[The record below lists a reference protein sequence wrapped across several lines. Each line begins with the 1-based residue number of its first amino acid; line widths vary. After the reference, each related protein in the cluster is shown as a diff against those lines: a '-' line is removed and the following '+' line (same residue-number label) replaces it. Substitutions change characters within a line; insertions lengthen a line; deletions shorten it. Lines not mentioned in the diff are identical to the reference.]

1 MASIGKTFQPQYW
14 ANDSSDDSSDTSFD
28 DVVDSLPSAPAPSS
42 SPSTSPFKVGDEVH
56 FEKSKGKGWV
66 HYKQGVVQ
74 RMDTNLFVIL
84 DDDDVSHTV
93 HVSSVMSK
101 EERDELEYRSM
112 NNFPK
117 NASEQL
123 KWHGDDAQRLTPRR
137 DFTKIKKLSDVKVDR
152 PIPTKKRVADV
163 EVEQLKQTV
172 MRLTGEN
179 KRLRSQLDGG
189 EDDFESYTSEM
200 TKKIANEKFCSAIK
214 NLMVDLT
221 GTETGHNGMISYLEA
236 PLMNT
241 TNELVESGV
250 IGESPIAMINWD
262 GRKSELIG
270 RFAKLR
276 FDGKTPYAVH
286 TMSSSDFLRINNGA
300 IHKALW
306 LDFENTF
313 KDEVVVT
320 DIQHVFKSGMF
331 ASGGI
336 FGLTFS
342 SRNDQ
347 GRFREVHGHVN
358 RLAESNGYRVR
369 CLDVNGV
376 SYDQV
381 TYAYRSMKLFI
392 YEVRLM

>member
-1 MASIGKTFQPQYW
+1 MATKGKTLDACHW
-14 ANDSSDDSSDTSFD
+14 SDSSDDDSDYNTPCSLTSAP
-28 DVVDSLPSAPAPSS
+28 LPSR
-42 SPSTSPFKVGDEVH
+42 SPSPFKLGDVVH
-56 FEKSKGKGWV
+56 FGKSKGKGWV
-66 HYKQGVVQ
+66 HYTQGVISQ
-74 RMDTNLFVIL
+74 NLNDNSYVIV

-93 HVSSVMSK
+93 HVSNVMTK
-101 EERDELEYRSM
+101 EEQDELEYKSM

-117 NASEQL
+117 TMSGQL
-123 KWHGDDAQRLTPRR
+123 KWHGNDAQRLTPRR
-137 DFTKIKKLSDVKVDR
+137 DFTKAKISEVHR

-163 EVEQLKQTV
+163 DVEKLEQTV

-179 KRLRSQLDGG
+179 KRLRSELDGG
-189 EDDFESYTSEM
+189 EDDYKSYEKEL
-200 TKKIANEKFCSAIK
+200 TKKIANEKICSAIK

-221 GTETGHNGMISYLEA
+221 GKETGHNGMISVLEA
-236 PLMNT
+236 ASMNT
-241 TNELVESGV
+241 TDELVKSGV
-250 IGESPIAMINWD
+250 IGESPISLINWD
-262 GRKSELIG
+262 GRTSELIG
-270 RFAKLR
+270 RFAKSR
-276 FDGKTPYAVH
+276 FDGKIPYAVH
-286 TMSSSDFLRINNGA
+286 TMSSSDFLKVNNGA

-342 SRNDQ
+342 NRN
-347 GRFREVHGHVN
+347 GRFREVHRHVN
-358 RLAESNGYRVR
+358 RLAESNGYKVR

-381 TYAYRSMKLFI
+381 TYKYRSMKLFI
-392 YEVRLM
+392 YEVRVM

>member
-1 MASIGKTFQPQYW
+1 MATKGKTYEPTTYW
-14 ANDSSDDSSDTSFD
+14 SDSSSDDDSDSTTPRSFT
-28 DVVDSLPSAPAPSS
+28 SAPFPSPSS
-42 SPSTSPFKVGDEVH
+42 SPSPFKLGDEVH

-66 HYKQGVVQ
+66 HYTQGVISQ
-74 RMDTNLFVIL
+74 NLNDNSYVIV

-93 HVSSVMSK
+93 HVSNVMTK
-101 EERDELEYRSM
+101 EQRDELEYKSM

-117 NASEQL
+117 TMSGQI
-123 KWHGDDAQRLTPRR
+123 KWHGNDAQRLTPRR
-137 DFTKIKKLSDVKVDR
+137 AFTKPAEVHR
-152 PIPTKKRVADV
+152 PVPVPTKKRVADV
-163 EVEQLKQTV
+163 DVEKLEQTV

-179 KRLRSQLDGG
+179 KRLRSELNGG
-189 EDDFESYTSEM
+189 EEDYKRYEREP
-200 TKKIANEKFCSAIK
+200 TKKIANEIICSAIK

-221 GTETGHNGMISYLEA
+221 GKETGHNGMISVLEA
-236 PLMNT
+236 ASMNT
-241 TNELVESGV
+241 TDELVKSGV
-250 IGESPIAMINWD
+250 IGESPISLINWD
-262 GRKSELIG
+262 GRTSELIG
-270 RFAKLR
+270 RFAKSR

-286 TMSSSDFLRINNGA
+286 TMSSSDFLKINNGA

-313 KDEVVVT
+313 KDEVVAT

-342 SRNDQ
+342 NRN

-358 RLAESNGYRVR
+358 RLAESNGYKVR

-381 TYAYRSMKLFI
+381 TYFYRSMKLFI
-392 YEVRLM
+392 YEVRVM

>member
-1 MASIGKTFQPQYW
+1 MATKGKTYEPYW
-14 ANDSSDDSSDTSFD
+14 SDSSDDDSDSTTPRSFT
-28 DVVDSLPSAPAPSS
+28 SAPFP
-42 SPSTSPFKVGDEVH
+42 SPSPSPFKLGDEVH

-66 HYKQGVVQ
+66 HYTQGVISQ
-74 RMDTNLFVIL
+74 NLNDNSYVIV
-84 DDDDVSHTV
+84 DDDDFSHTV
-93 HVSSVMSK
+93 HVSNVMTK
-101 EERDELEYRSM
+101 EQRDELEYKSM

-117 NASEQL
+117 TMSGQL
-123 KWHGDDAQRLTPRR
+123 KWHGNDAQRLTPRR
-137 DFTKIKKLSDVKVDR
+137 AFTKPAEVHR
-152 PIPTKKRVADV
+152 PVPVPTKKRVADV
-163 EVEQLKQTV
+163 DVEKLEQTV

-179 KRLRSQLDGG
+179 KRLRSELDGG

-200 TKKIANEKFCSAIK
+200 TKKIANDKFCSAIK
-214 NLMVDLT
+214 NLMLDLT

-241 TNELVESGV
+241 TNALVESGV
-250 IGESPIAMINWD
+250 IGESPLAMINWD

-270 RFAKLR
+270 RFAKSK

-286 TMSSSDFLRINNGA
+286 TMSSSDFLKINNGA

-313 KDEVVVT
+313 KDEVVAT

-347 GRFREVHGHVN
+347 GRFREVHGHVH
-358 RLAESNGYRVR
+358 RLAESNGYKVR

-392 YEVRLM
+392 YEVRVM